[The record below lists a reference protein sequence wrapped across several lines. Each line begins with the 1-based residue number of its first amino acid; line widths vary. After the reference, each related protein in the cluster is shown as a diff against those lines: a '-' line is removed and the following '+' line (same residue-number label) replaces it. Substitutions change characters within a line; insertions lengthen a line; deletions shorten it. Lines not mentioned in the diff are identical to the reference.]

1 MDEDRGVGRVYR
13 RVEGRLSPIESVF
26 LPGVPVPPR
35 LTSWVST
42 DLSSTH
48 HAPSSPRVLMANLV
62 LKANLVMLVLKVT
75 LGPPGLLD
83 LLDPLAPL

>member
-1 MDEDRGVGRVYR
+1 MD
-13 RVEGRLSPIESVF
+13 GRLSPIESVF

-75 LGPPGLLD
+75 LAPLGLLD

>member
-1 MDEDRGVGRVYR
+1 MP
-13 RVEGRLSPIESVF
+13 S
-26 LPGVPVPPR
+26 R

-48 HAPSSPRVLMANLV
+48 RAPSSPRVLMANLV

-75 LGPPGLLD
+75 LVPPALLD
-83 LLDPLAPL
+83 LGSC